1 MDCTPS
7 GPFGEPLEGRAV
19 GWHGLAL
26 APRDRKKEPS
36 NGQAVMV
43 TETRMVQI
51 KGERNGQIPD
61 VFRRWGHQDF
71 PVQKRGDVRGRQS
84 RLTAGFGASV
94 TKKMELSLRKGKG
107 PGGESFGSDWKL
119 GQRAC

>member
-7 GPFGEPLEGRAV
+7 GAFGEPLEGRAV

-61 VFRRWGHQDF
+61 VFRKWGHQDF
-71 PVQKRGDVRGRQS
+71 LVQKRGDVRGRQS

>member
-1 MDCTPS
+1 M
-7 GPFGEPLEGRAV
+7 
-19 GWHGLAL
+19 
-26 APRDRKKEPS
+26 
-36 NGQAVMV
+36 
-43 TETRMVQI
+43 
-51 KGERNGQIPD
+51 
-61 VFRRWGHQDF
+61 
-71 PVQKRGDVRGRQS
+71 QKRGDVRGRQS